1 MRIKTILALTD
12 CDADSLTGL
21 RFAAKLSAEKGAKL
35 VVGHVLIPRTL
46 DPANVKEF
54 LQANGLGETATVDLL
69 LADVDTTTADY
80 ANFSIAVNRRY
91 KVDEQWKEETDF
103 FDIVVFGKQAENC
116 SEYLRKGRPVLVDGR
131 LQQRRWETDEGQKR
145 SKVEVVA
152 MSVQFLGSRGGQ
164 DNARPASGGEEPP
177 EFDDSDIPF

>member
-1 MRIKTILALTD
+1 MANYNKVILMGNLTRD
-12 CDADSLTGL
+12 PEL
-21 RFAAKLSAEKGAKL
+21 RY
-35 VVGHVLIPRTL
+35 T
-46 DPANVKEF
+46 PAGKAV
-54 LQANGLGETATVDLL
+54 
-69 LADVDTTTADY
+69 
-80 ANFSIAVNRRY
+80 ANFSIAVNRKY

-145 SKVEVVA
+145 SKIEVVA

-164 DNARPASGGEEPP
+164 ENTRPASGGDEPP